1 MANYERTLSLI
12 NKDIEYFSKI
22 NKKDIKLVIVT
33 KAQKVDSINNLIDLG
48 YSTFGENYVQ
58 EAIEKI
64 KTINKNNIC
73 WHYIGKIQ
81 SNKIRQIVQYFDWIQ
96 TISSLKHVKI
106 INDICANLN
115 KIMNVCI
122 QVNIDNEESKSG
134 LSINELEKFI
144 EDIKNYGNIKVR
156 GLMSIPSKT
165 NALKGNENSYKI
177 LKLMY
182 DNLCEKYNFDTLS
195 LGMSNDYK
203 LAMNNGS
210 NLIRIGTLIFGKR
223 EYEK

>member
-1 MANYERTLSLI
+1 MANYERALSLI
-12 NKDIEYFSKI
+12 NKDIEYFSKF

-48 YSTFGENYVQ
+48 YITFGENYVQ

-64 KTINKNNIC
+64 KTINKKNIC

-81 SNKIRQIVQYFDWIQ
+81 SNKIKQIVQYFDWIQ
-96 TISSLKHVKI
+96 TISSLRHVKI
-106 INDICANLN
+106 INDICANFN

-156 GLMSIPSKT
+156 GVILVMIIIVS
-165 NALKGNENSYKI
+165 GKI
-177 LKLMY
+177 RCK
-182 DNLCEKYNFDTLS
+182 D
-195 LGMSNDYK
+195 
-203 LAMNNGS
+203 
-210 NLIRIGTLIFGKR
+210 
-223 EYEK
+223 